1 MDFIIGLFWI
11 GVFIAAALLVFNI
24 GITIFFWIVS
34 LPFILIGAIWE
45 KFQDYRANRLQ
56 DAVNREVARQNRLDG
71 YDQNGNKNGKA

>member
-1 MDFIIGLFWI
+1 MDFLIGMFLIGFWICVALFVFNVALYIFFGGIGL
-11 GVFIAAALLVFNI
+11 
-24 GITIFFWIVS
+24 IVG
-34 LPFILIGAIWE
+34 LIGWIWE